1 MCLKIREH
9 GPEIK
14 RLSLDSPHGCMAG
27 IFDYFIIGYII
38 DMYYI
43 LELEISV
50 EFKSL
55 LDAAAERE
63 NLTLEEFIVRS
74 FADFLKDTEKV
85 KKLKAEYDA
94 LPEKQK
100 VNDDDIRVVRMF
112 PVYAGESEDEAR
124 ALAILKEKERYT
136 PMSEVSVSE
145 FREHIEE
152 DDFPLR
158 YGNPVVINNDNGKKL
173 VCLSWE
179 FYERLMNLSGRSDEL
194 DKINRQIAD
203 KSVD

>member
-14 RLSLDSPHGCMAG
+14 RLSLDFPHGCMAG
-27 IFDYFIIGYII
+27 IFDYFIKGYII

-63 NLTLEEFIVRS
+63 NLTLEEFIVHS
-74 FADFLKDTEKV
+74 LTVFLKDAEKV

-100 VNDDDIRVVRMF
+100 VNDDDIRFVRMF
-112 PVYAGESEDEAR
+112 PVYEGESEDEAR
-124 ALAILKEKERYT
+124 ALAILKERERYT
-136 PMSEVSVSE
+136 PMPEISVAE
-145 FREHIEE
+145 FREHIED
-152 DDFPLR
+152 DDFQLR
-158 YGNPVVINNDNGKKL
+158 YGNPVVINSDNGKKL

-179 FYERLMNLSGRSDEL
+179 FYERLMRLSGR
-194 DKINRQIAD
+194 DKE
-203 KSVD
+203 